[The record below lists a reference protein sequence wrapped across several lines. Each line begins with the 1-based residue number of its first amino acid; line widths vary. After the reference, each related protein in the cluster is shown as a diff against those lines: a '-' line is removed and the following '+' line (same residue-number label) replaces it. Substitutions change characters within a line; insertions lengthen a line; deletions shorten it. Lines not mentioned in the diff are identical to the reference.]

1 MPSTKEI
8 RQTADS
14 LAEQLGETESL
25 PKRKL
30 YRVVQTVGTERALAL
45 LTQTQE
51 VESQGG
57 MMLPDNSR
65 KRTPGG
71 IYFKLVK
78 DQVSEEERKKI
89 FPPRWARQRKQAQQ
103 ASPAAESAQAAP
115 S

>member
-25 PKRKL
+25 PKRQL

-45 LTQTQE
+45 LTQTLE
-51 VESQGG
+51 VENQGG

-71 IYFKLVK
+71 VYFKLVR
-78 DQVSEEERKKI
+78 DQLSEEERQKI
-89 FPPRWARQRKQAQQ
+89 FRPRWARQREQAKQAD
-103 ASPAAESAQAAP
+103 PAG
-115 S
+115 